1 MKSNRGY
8 RLTLLGCFTVI
19 SLLLSLVLSLAV
31 PSKADEHEDTVKAF
45 QEGVKYLQDEQ
56 GCMSIPYSDLQDSC
70 QRKQKEVNK
79 MCKDSGP
86 WNCDDVDP
94 KKTQEKIERLK
105 TNRDM
110 LKVKREELE
119 AKKSSLTDDNEKRE
133 NEEAI
138 KKIDDQLYELKK
150 TQGDLEREVSDSTK
164 MVNDR
169 MYVGKSCRDTRQ
181 SVMEVFR
188 DAKSRANGEHDAD
201 IEPLAKQLIEG
212 WEKREPGHDQAIEQ
226 AKSGIEKCDRVLYD
240 IGHLGS
246 F

>member
-1 MKSNRGY
+1 MKNSAIHRGL
-8 RLTLLGCFTVI
+8 RTTLLGCFSVI
-19 SLLLSLVLSLAV
+19 SLLLSLVV
-31 PSKADEHEDTVKAF
+31 PSKADSHEDTVKAF
-45 QEGVKYLQDEQ
+45 QEGVKYLQEEQ

-105 TNRDM
+105 TDRDT